1 VIENQCFISMTQGQT
16 ATAHGLVS
24 CCASPFSFSG
34 EVNSVTVRWMAQ
46 LPVEPQS
53 KAQSDGWSVTWCGTS
68 NLSPLKEVLDDLL
81 GTLNPTIMTQWKRDA
96 KARRGCVVY
105 NL

>member
-1 VIENQCFISMTQGQT
+1 MIENQCFISMTQGQT
-16 ATAHGLVS
+16 ATAHGLVG
-24 CCASPFSFSG
+24 CCASRFSFSG

-53 KAQSDGWSVTWCGTS
+53 KAQSDGWSVSVVWDFEP
-68 NLSPLKEVLDDLL
+68 SPLKEVLDDLM